1 VRITLLCIALLGLSA
16 CSRDIATAEDG
27 DEAAVAGGCLA
38 AGDGRMEASLRGAL
52 EARIDWSNAQMS
64 CDGDLRPDG
73 QVLRVTMVGP
83 LETERPEAV
92 GAARPEAVGAA
103 RPEAVG
109 ATRQLR
115 FILGI
120 DLVDTADG
128 PAQVLPTNLTVI
140 VEGESLLYATRGSD
154 RCAVE
159 DFMRTPLA
167 DGLERV
173 SGRGYCLGPAS
184 DLAGET
190 RVLVPTFSFT
200 ALART
205 GAQAP
210 APPAP

>member
-1 VRITLLCIALLGLSA
+1 
-16 CSRDIATAEDG
+16 
-27 DEAAVAGGCLA
+27 
-38 AGDGRMEASLRGAL
+38 MEASLRGAL
-52 EARIDWSNAQMS
+52 EADIDWSNVQMS

-92 GAARPEAVGAA
+92 GAA
-103 RPEAVG
+103 
-109 ATRQLR
+109 RQLR

>member
-1 VRITLLCIALLGLSA
+1 
-16 CSRDIATAEDG
+16 
-27 DEAAVAGGCLA
+27 
-38 AGDGRMEASLRGAL
+38 
-52 EARIDWSNAQMS
+52 
-64 CDGDLRPDG
+64 
-73 QVLRVTMVGP
+73 MVGP

-92 GAARPEAVGAA
+92 GAA
-103 RPEAVG
+103 
-109 ATRQLR
+109 RQLR